1 MCSWDANSSLVQ
13 PGTLFDL
20 FTTELLTVEVNEA
33 VNDDRLELDLM
44 CNSLSI
50 NATIFR
56 RCTIFL
62 NQCVFSQSLFNKM
75 HCFNI
80 IHPLGF

>member
-1 MCSWDANSSLVQ
+1 MFSWDTNSSLVQ

-33 VNDDRLELDLM
+33 VNEDRLELDLM

-56 RCTIFL
+56 RYTIFL
-62 NQCVFSQSLFNKM
+62 NQLVLSQSLF
-75 HCFNI
+75 
-80 IHPLGF
+80 

>member
-1 MCSWDANSSLVQ
+1 MFSWDTNSSLVQ
-13 PGTLFDL
+13 PGTLSVL

-33 VNDDRLELDLM
+33 VNEDRLQLDLM
-44 CNSLSI
+44 CNSPSI

-62 NQCVFSQSLFNKM
+62 HQFVLSQSLF
-75 HCFNI
+75 
-80 IHPLGF
+80 